1 MPTLMTA
8 SASEHSP
15 DHRVRHH
22 PGLRLQRILDGVT
35 EGGGTPIGYYLS
47 DRSWSSK
54 WAIDAKY
61 R

>member
-1 MPTLMTA
+1 MRFCALACDISARCFERDKDVDILFA
-8 SASEHSP
+8 SAP
-15 DHRVRHH
+15 F
-22 PGLRLQRILDGVT
+22 GGVT
-35 EGGGTPIGYYLS
+35 EGGGTPIGHYLS